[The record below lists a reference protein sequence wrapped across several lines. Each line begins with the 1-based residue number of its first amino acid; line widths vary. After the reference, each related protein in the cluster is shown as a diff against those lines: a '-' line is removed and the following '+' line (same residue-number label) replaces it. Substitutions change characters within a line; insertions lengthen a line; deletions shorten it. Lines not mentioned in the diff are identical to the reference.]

1 MALHGDVPAAA
12 GHRRHLAIEELG
24 EKRLDPIAKGS
35 LIPLDAEDEV
45 PPGVDDA
52 TGDLRLATCG
62 IDRHRRPL
70 ELQHVDPFWDRGDL
84 VALRIDHQL
93 PEADRVSRGP
103 SIDHVDGRCVA
114 CLVEAAS
121 ECHAVDR
128 DHLTVRGLVERLL
141 PSQQATV
148 TLGR

>member
-1 MALHGDVPAAA
+1 MALHGDVPAAD
-12 GHRRHLAIEELG
+12 GHRRYLAIQELG

-52 TGDLRLATCG
+52 TGNLRLAPRS
-62 IDRHRRPL
+62 IDRHRRPC
-70 ELQHVDPFWDRGDL
+70 ELQHVEPFWDRGDL

-93 PEADRVSRGP
+93 AEADRVDRGP
-103 SIDHVDGRCVA
+103 GTDHVERRCVA

-121 ECHAVDR
+121 ECLAVDR